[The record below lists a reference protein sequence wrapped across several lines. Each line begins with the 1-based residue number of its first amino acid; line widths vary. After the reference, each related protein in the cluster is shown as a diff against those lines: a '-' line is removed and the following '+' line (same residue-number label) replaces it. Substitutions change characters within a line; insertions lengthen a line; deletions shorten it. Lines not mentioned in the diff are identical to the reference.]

1 MRISLSV
8 PWKDVHHACPWD
20 PREFREDV
28 GYGPVPQ
35 GRHPNTSHMLWLI
48 EILYFEHN
56 VGWKGRGV
64 PVQCV
69 SWAYI

>member
-28 GYGPVPQ
+28 GYGPVP
-35 GRHPNTSHMLWLI
+35 
-48 EILYFEHN
+48 
-56 VGWKGRGV
+56 
-64 PVQCV
+64 
-69 SWAYI
+69 